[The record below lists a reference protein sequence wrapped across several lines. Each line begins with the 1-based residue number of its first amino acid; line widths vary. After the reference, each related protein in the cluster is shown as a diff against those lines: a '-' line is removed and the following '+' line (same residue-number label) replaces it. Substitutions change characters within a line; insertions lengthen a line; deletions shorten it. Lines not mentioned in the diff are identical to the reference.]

1 MSSPPL
7 FRDRHVVVQ
16 VLTGGVVPAVFGAVV
31 GLVLGESAT
40 GYYLL
45 QIPAVIGGI
54 LAGFEHR
61 DGWGGA
67 DRGLGGG
74 ALYGTSLLVAHAPA
88 GTHAP
93 GAPPSFAPLPAAVTP
108 VTGTLPGGPRG
119 RRARARPE
127 RCA

>member
-67 DRGLGGG
+67 DRGLVGG
-74 ALYGTSLLVAHAPA
+74 ALYGTSLLVAHALA
-88 GTHAP
+88 GTPAQVALP
-93 GAPPSFAPLPAAVTP
+93 RFAPLLAVFTALI
-108 VTGTLPGGPRG
+108 GMLLGAPGGPP
-119 RRARARPE
+119 ARACPGR
-127 RCA
+127 AA